1 MKLAAGG
8 GRAGG
13 CAGGRAP
20 SVPEGEDTRAA
31 AFPSAPAWAVALARL
46 VLLLVTTSMVTLALV
61 GLSPIDPVQM
71 NLGRASYARM
81 DATQRAELAAWW
93 GADRPIWQRY
103 LSWAGAA
110 LTGDL
115 GQSLRFNA
123 PVAQVVGE
131 RALNSFV
138 LMLVA
143 WALSG
148 VLGLALGVLAGARHG
163 RLADRLVRG
172 WCYLL
177 SSTPTFWL
185 ALVALMVFSV
195 WLGWFPLGFSV
206 PIGVDAARVGWAEK
220 LRHLV
225 LPALVLSFVVAAL
238 AGIEEELLRRYLCSR
253 VSAMVAN
260 CVKTVPLTQTVGQR
274 LLFDAAPCR
283 SRWPSRRLSRAPT
296 CSASPCP
303 ALTNAASSTR
313 RSARA

>member
-1 MKLAAGG
+1 
-8 GRAGG
+8 
-13 CAGGRAP
+13 
-20 SVPEGEDTRAA
+20 
-31 AFPSAPAWAVALARL
+31 
-46 VLLLVTTSMVTLALV
+46 MVTLALV

-131 RALNSFV
+131 RAFNSFV

-195 WLGWFPLGFSV
+195 
-206 PIGVDAARVGWAEK
+206 
-220 LRHLV
+220 
-225 LPALVLSFVVAAL
+225 
-238 AGIEEELLRRYLCSR
+238 
-253 VSAMVAN
+253 
-260 CVKTVPLTQTVGQR
+260 
-274 LLFDAAPCR
+274 
-283 SRWPSRRLSRAPT
+283 
-296 CSASPCP
+296 
-303 ALTNAASSTR
+303 
-313 RSARA
+313 